1 MHAKLTLVAGLIA
14 GVLLVGCQTS
24 SKLEYKQR
32 TAPTTYNSVTFTDY
46 DLNRNFRGALFGPNK
61 VVRISADKHGI
72 RRTAANT
79 SEVFVVLRNH
89 TDYNSILEARTQFYD
104 QSDVPTDVAPRW
116 QRVVVPANSTSVYRE
131 RSTTTAPLKYRV
143 EVRQAK

>member
-1 MHAKLTLVAGLIA
+1 MSAKFALVTGLIA
-14 GVLLVGCQTS
+14 ALLLAGCETM
-24 SKLEYKQR
+24 EHKQR

-46 DLNRNFRGALFGPNK
+46 DLNRHFDYGLPGAHKVFRITAE
-61 VVRISADKHGI
+61 KHGI
-72 RRTAANT
+72 RRTPANT

-104 QSDVPTDVAPRW
+104 QSDIPTDVAPRW
-116 QRVVVPANSTSVYRE
+116 QRVVVPANATSVYRE
-131 RSTTTAPLKYRV
+131 QSTTTAALKYRV